1 MYTPKFTLGNIPK
14 KVKLGDITVRDGFQ
28 HEEYWIPTDTKLWFV
43 EQALKAGFKEIEL
56 TNFGNPKAIPQ
67 FKDCWEVTEGACK
80 LRERA
85 VEKGWIKMQ
94 NFKNNKNKL
103 AYTYLLTPTGI
114 EEKAKVTIRYLKS
127 KMEEYEILKHEIDEL
142 SKETQDVNLFKVI

>member
-1 MYTPKFTLGNIPK
+1 MLSDDIRHKIFKAIAENPEINQRDLANILG
-14 KVKLGDITVRDGFQ
+14 VSLGKTN
-28 HEEYWIPTDTKLWFV
+28 YCL
-43 EQALKAGFKEIEL
+43 QALM
-56 TNFGNPKAIPQ
+56 
-67 FKDCWEVTEGACK
+67 
-80 LRERA
+80 
-85 VEKGWIKMQ
+85 EKGWIKMQ

-114 EEKAKVTIRYLKS
+114 EEKAKVTIRYLKR